1 MTINKSH
8 CLDVD
13 VSQPIKRNVSVPAD
27 KMSQMRNSQTNGAI
41 RVLHVD
47 DSHDY
52 LLLAKYRLK
61 KMAKEL
67 SIEWAESGEA
77 ALDAL
82 QGRSYTCIVCD
93 MNMPD
98 MDGLRLLRAVRER
111 GDHTPFIFLSANND
125 DEIARR
131 VLENGAHDYCA
142 KEIGQGYF
150 IRLLD
155 SIRRAARAKARAS

>member
-1 MTINKSH
+1 
-8 CLDVD
+8 
-13 VSQPIKRNVSVPAD
+13 
-27 KMSQMRNSQTNGAI
+27 MRNARTNSAI

-61 KMAKEL
+61 KMANEL
-67 SIEWAESGEA
+67 SIEWAESGKA
-77 ALDAL
+77 ALNAL
-82 QGRSYTCIVCD
+82 KGSSYTCIVCD

-98 MDGLRLLRAVRER
+98 MDGLRLLKTVRDR
-111 GDHTPFIFLSANND
+111 GDRTPFIFLSANND

-131 VLENGAHDYCA
+131 VLDNGAHDYCA

-155 SIRRAARAKARAS
+155 SIRSAAQAGTRAI